1 MTRRRAPLATGLAV
15 ALAVAALGLWELAS
29 AEPAAAAAPVDLRW
43 PRGLA
48 LRFELRLAGHTEV
61 PAPAGPGTLG
71 GRMRCGGVLAVR
83 RLDGDEPR
91 LSLRLERFDE
101 AEMTLLGQPAMQDL
115 DALREA
121 LVGPEA
127 VVTLHPGGDVR
138 GLAFTPGA
146 HHLFQSLVM
155 VVLGEL
161 QWAEREG
168 DAWTLVETT
177 PRGVAEA
184 AWARTALGLERRRP
198 RYHRVTGFGPVEAV
212 SAEARA
218 AFTFTPGGPLATLS
232 ASETLR
238 GLPPAEAA
246 VSHLELELRQIA
258 VTPEAPAPAPVAA
271 AVRLGELPRPAD
283 AREQVLRQ
291 RAAGLTAEG
300 LLEGLERFAAAPRA
314 EGLPAFVAQASGLLR
329 LHPELCQALAA
340 QVLSP
345 SGPVRTRHFA
355 LELLAAAGSPEAQAA
370 MRQVLEATGD
380 ARGAQRLSLLQ
391 RPTAETVR
399 FVEAWWRSAAG
410 PDRAP
415 LALTLGATAGLL
427 AHGGEAGAAAPALDA
442 LAAALA
448 SAQAPDDR
456 RTQLLALGNAGA
468 EAAVPAVLAHAADAD
483 PAVREAALEALRK
496 TLTPA
501 ARAALQ
507 AALADP
513 SDLVARRAVAVFAG
527 AVTTVDDRRALMTA
541 VRGGTLRLDALP
553 LVLDALEPHLRDDA
567 TVRPF
572 LAWLAGAPEVDPS
585 VRRRLSG
592 LLEQDVD

>member
-1 MTRRRAPLATGLAV
+1 LHRRAPARHRRKILDHSSLCRHSGGHDGRGKGHCCLY
-15 ALAVAALGLWELAS
+15 ALG
-29 AEPAAAAAPVDLRW
+29 
-43 PRGLA
+43 G
-48 LRFELRLAGHTEV
+48 
-61 PAPAGPGTLG
+61 
-71 GRMRCGGVLAVR
+71 
-83 RLDGDEPR
+83 
-91 LSLRLERFDE
+91 
-101 AEMTLLGQPAMQDL
+101 
-115 DALREA
+115 
-121 LVGPEA
+121 
-127 VVTLHPGGDVR
+127 
-138 GLAFTPGA
+138 
-146 HHLFQSLVM
+146 
-155 VVLGEL
+155 
-161 QWAEREG
+161 
-168 DAWTLVETT
+168 
-177 PRGVAEA
+177 
-184 AWARTALGLERRRP
+184 
-198 RYHRVTGFGPVEAV
+198 
-212 SAEARA
+212 
-218 AFTFTPGGPLATLS
+218 
-232 ASETLR
+232 
-238 GLPPAEAA
+238 
-246 VSHLELELRQIA
+246 
-258 VTPEAPAPAPVAA
+258 
-271 AVRLGELPRPAD
+271 
-283 AREQVLRQ
+283 
-291 RAAGLTAEG
+291 AAGLTAEG
-300 LLEGLERFAAAPRA
+300 LLEGLERFAADPRA

-501 ARAALQ
+501 ARAAMI
-507 AALADP
+507 P
-513 SDLVARRAVAVFAG
+513 RRGGRSRCRCRWGPRGRRASC
-527 AVTTVDDRRALMTA
+527 R
-541 VRGGTLRLDALP
+541 
-553 LVLDALEPHLRDDA
+553 
-567 TVRPF
+567 
-572 LAWLAGAPEVDPS
+572 
-585 VRRRLSG
+585 
-592 LLEQDVD
+592 